1 MAFVLASNSTV
12 ERYDWWANSRLIPQP
27 FGEHAHG
34 SAGVGI
40 DLGFAPRA
48 GFGKAEAMENFNHQ
62 VDADRRA
69 DDGDVDGFAGG
80 LGGGGAAGRGAVDF
94 AVGDEFF

>member
-1 MAFVLASNSTV
+1 VAFALTGNSTV
-12 ERYDWWANSRLIPQP
+12 ERSGRWANSCLIPQP

-40 DLGFAPRA
+40 DLGLAPGA
-48 GFGKAEAMENFNHQ
+48 GFGKAEAMEDFDHQ
-62 VDADRRA
+62 VDADGGA
-69 DDGDVDGFAGG
+69 NDGDEDGFVGG
-80 LGGGGAAGRGAVDF
+80 LGGGRAAGRGAVDF